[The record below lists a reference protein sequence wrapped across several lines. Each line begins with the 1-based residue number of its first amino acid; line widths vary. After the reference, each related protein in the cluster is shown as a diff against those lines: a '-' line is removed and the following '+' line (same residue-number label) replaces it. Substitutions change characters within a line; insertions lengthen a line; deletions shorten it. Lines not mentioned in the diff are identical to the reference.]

1 MDFRKRLQHALYML
15 VSTDVVVGISKGF
28 LPCVDKYLELL
39 FSFVGE
45 CVDGGIV
52 GLLGFDK
59 SFLFHAVD
67 LRVDGAVADFDVE
80 GSKVFDDVVT
90 GEHAAFG
97 EFDEEAKGGKALLK
111 LLF

>member
-1 MDFRKRLQHALYML
+1 ML
-15 VSTDVVVGISKGF
+15 VRADVVVDVGKGF

-45 CVDGGIV
+45 CVDGGTV
-52 GLLGFDK
+52 GLLGFDE

-67 LRVDGAVADFDVE
+67 LRVDSAVADFNVE

-90 GEHAAFG
+90 GEFAAFG
-97 EFDEEAKGGKALLK
+97 EFDEEAKGGEALLK